1 MLIIASILYFKAQI
15 HERHIH
21 VTVGILLIRL
31 GYNLRVPSRNE
42 SLSYPVR

>member
-1 MLIIASILYFKAQI
+1 MLIIASILYLK
-15 HERHIH
+15 RKSMN
-21 VTVGILLIRL
+21 VTFMLRIGILLIRL